1 MRRLILV
8 IIAIA
13 AVAALIRFANLD
25 ILTSAFT
32 SMPPGSLLLLFSF
45 FLLGSLIKATRFA
58 FYLRSANLDI
68 RWRDG
73 MTSYLASMSVAALPG
88 GGWLSPR
95 LAQEHGHVR
104 MRQAASAMYVSLV
117 ADAIAISFLAY
128 GILLFMQEP
137 AMRFIIP
144 GLGVIFAIFLVIMGR
159 SQRVWD
165 IVSRLLAKKR
175 ITSRFLPQGADIH
188 ARILAVMRSKVIF
201 GGVVFSVGAT
211 LASAAMLWALVN
223 GLTIRGLSLFEG
235 VTIMA
240 LSQAAGVVIPVP
252 SGLGV
257 TDTSMAAQ
265 LNSLAIGFLRAT
277 YIALAY
283 RSIDLLFKTI
293 FGTLILTVFYNR
305 LLMEILHVRR
315 RARKAYRVA
324 LQAGRLSFSIPMG
337 LARILWRLHA
347 ASAPLAVSY
356 ENRGVPG
363 RRRETYGDAPPS
375 ANPADFVDGF
385 GIVVPVPRSD
395 SRTREGNPVVRHWN

>member
-8 IIAIA
+8 IIALA
-13 AVAALIRFANLD
+13 AIAALIRFANLD

-32 SMPPGSLLLLFSF
+32 SMPPGSLLLLVGFF
-45 FLLGSLIKATRFA
+45 FLGAIIKALRFA
-58 FYLRSANLDI
+58 FYLKSAHLDI

-88 GGWLSPR
+88 GGWLSAR

-117 ADAIAISFLAY
+117 ADAIAISTLAY
-128 GILLFMQEP
+128 SILLVAREP
-137 AMRFIIP
+137 GVRFIIP
-144 GLGVIFAIFLVIMGR
+144 GIGVVFAIFLVIMGR

-165 IVSRLLAKKR
+165 LVSRLLARKR
-175 ITSRFLPQGADIH
+175 MTRRFLPQGEDVH
-188 ARILAVMRSKVIF
+188 SRILAVMRSRVIL
-201 GGVVFSVGAT
+201 GGVLFSFAAT
-211 LASAAMLWALVN
+211 LASAATLWTLVN
-223 GLTIRGLSLFEG
+223 GLTIRGLSVFEG

-265 LNSLAIGFLRAT
+265 LNALAIGFLRAT

-283 RSIDLLFKTI
+283 RSIDLLFKTV
-293 FGTLILTVFYNR
+293 FGTLVLAIFYNR

-324 LQAGRLSFSIPMG
+324 LQAGRLSFSVPMG
-337 LARILWRLHA
+337 MARVLWRLHA
-347 ASAPLAVSY
+347 ASAPLAVTY
-356 ENRGVPG
+356 QNRSI
-363 RRRETYGDAPPS
+363 RRPQRGTYGYRPPS

-385 GIVVPVPRSD
+385 GIVVPVPRSET
-395 SRTREGNPVVRHWN
+395 RTRDGGRIARHWD